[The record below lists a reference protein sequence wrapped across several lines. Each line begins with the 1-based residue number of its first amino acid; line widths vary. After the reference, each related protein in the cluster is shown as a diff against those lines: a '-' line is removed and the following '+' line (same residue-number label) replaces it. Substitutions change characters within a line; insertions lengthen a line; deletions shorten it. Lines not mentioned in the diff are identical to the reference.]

1 MTRARSLL
9 LLAAVIFLLGGT
21 VIPIQLFPAQ
31 AAEQVTLTIES
42 WRNDDLSIWQDTI
55 LPAFTKRY
63 PNIKVVFAPTA
74 PAEYNAALNAKLTGA
89 TAGDLITCR
98 PFDQSLGLYK
108 QGFLAPLS
116 DLPGMANFSSV
127 AKSAW
132 ITDDGKTVFCVP
144 MASVIHGFIYNADAF
159 NQLGITP
166 PKTEAEFFQV
176 LEKIKTDGRYVP
188 LAMGI
193 ADQWEAATM
202 GFQNIGPNYW
212 KGEDGRQALI
222 TGKGKFTD
230 PAYVAVFKSL
240 AKWRPYLGSG
250 FEAQKYPD
258 SQNLFTLGK
267 AAIYPAGSWEIS
279 LFNQQAKFKM
289 GAFPPPLPA
298 GSSTCY
304 ISDHTDIAT
313 GMNSKT
319 RHPAEARTFLSW
331 MATPEFATLYSNALP
346 GFFSLSNQKVTLK
359 DPLAQTFLSW
369 RGLCKSTIRNSYQI
383 LSRGEPNLENEL
395 WRVSA
400 GVISG
405 KLAPEEAAAQVQAG
419 LNKWYKPQAK

>member
-1 MTRARSLL
+1 MLRARSLL
-9 LLAAVIFLLGGT
+9 LLAAIVLLLGGT
-21 VIPIQLFPAQ
+21 AIPIQLFSAQ

-42 WRNDDLSIWQDTI
+42 WRNDDLPIWQDKI
-55 LPAFTKRY
+55 IPAFTKHY
-63 PNIKVVFAPTA
+63 ANIKAVFAPVA
-74 PAEYNAALNAKLTGA
+74 PTEYDAALNAKLTGA

-98 PFDQSLGLYK
+98 PFDRSLGLFK
-108 QGFLAPLS
+108 QGSLAPLN
-116 DLPGMANFSSV
+116 DLPGMTNFGSV

-159 NQLGITP
+159 KQLGLTP

-176 LEKIKTDGRYVP
+176 LDKIKKDGRYVP
-188 LAMGI
+188 LAMGS

-230 PAYVAVFKSL
+230 SAYVAVWKSL

-319 RHPAEARTFLSW
+319 RHPAEARRFLEW
-331 MATPEFATLYSNALP
+331 MTTPEFAGLYSNALP
-346 GFFSLSNQKVTLK
+346 GFFSLANQKVALQ

-383 LSRGEPNLENEL
+383 LARGEPNLENEL

-400 GVISG
+400 GVLSG
-405 KLAPEEAAAQVQAG
+405 KLTPEEAAAQIQGG
-419 LNKWYKPQAK
+419 LEKWYKPQPK